1 MSNTTFNDLD
11 VKTLKEACEYFGVDL
26 EGIRGKLNIIQ
37 ELENNGVDITMWN
50 QWQARLAAEAPAPE
64 IHDAGQN
71 KGGKPVVPED
81 VATVVIKMDRANLE
95 YDTFGF
101 TFTREHPFAI
111 VPEDT
116 AQLILENE
124 EGFRIALQREL
135 EDYYS

>member
-71 KGGKPVVPED
+71 TGEKPTAPAD